1 MRKHNALCPQSI
13 HPYDNSTDIFLQ
25 AFNSILKNG
34 NIFSSY
40 IIYTALL
47 RVCVHAMSISFMC
60 VCVRCIQCV
69 CACLKF
75 IVPRA
80 WTLSMPVSLYKSL
93 KNIPVKKFGIHV
105 FSYMKGGKKVW
116 SEKERWGVFSRFYQK
131 TQEFRPA
138 K

>member
-1 MRKHNALCPQSI
+1 
-13 HPYDNSTDIFLQ
+13 
-25 AFNSILKNG
+25 
-34 NIFSSY
+34 
-40 IIYTALL
+40 
-47 RVCVHAMSISFMC
+47 
-60 VCVRCIQCV
+60 
-69 CACLKF
+69 
-75 IVPRA
+75 
-80 WTLSMPVSLYKSL
+80 MPVSLYKSL